1 MGQNRK
7 PPPFP
12 RDTLIIAGTVVLL
25 SIMTAAAGR
34 ITGAANSTPT
44 AAPVAA
50 RDLLFRDRPDG
61 SVAVFDATDTSAPI
75 DIIAPATN
83 GFLRATMRG
92 LARQRLRQDADREV
106 PFHLTEWADGRLTL
120 EDPTTGRRVEMEAF
134 GITNEEVF
142 ASLLTAKEGS

>member
-34 ITGAANSTPT
+34 ITGAANSAPT

-50 RDLLFRDRPDG
+50 RDLLFRDRSDG
-61 SVAVFDATDTSAPI
+61 SVAVFDATNTSKQI

>member
-12 RDTLIIAGTVVLL
+12 RNTLIIAGTVVLL

-34 ITGAANSTPT
+34 ITGAANSAPT

-61 SVAVFDATDTSAPI
+61 SVAVFDATNISVPI

-92 LARQRLRQDADREV
+92 LARQRMRQDADREI

-134 GITNEEVF
+134 GVSNEEVF
-142 ASLLTAKEGS
+142 AGLLTAKEGS

>member
-1 MGQNRK
+1 MAQIRK
-7 PPPFP
+7 TPPFP
-12 RDTLIIAGTVVLL
+12 RNTLIIAGAVVVL

-34 ITGAANSTPT
+34 LTGASNSAPT
-44 AAPVAA
+44 AAPIAA

-61 SVAVFDATDTSAPI
+61 GVAVFDAADTSQPI
-75 DIIAPATN
+75 DVFAPATN

-92 LARQRLRQDADREV
+92 LARQRLRQDADRDI
-106 PFHLTEWADGRLTL
+106 PFRLTEWADGRLTL

-142 ASLLTAKEGS
+142 AGLLTAKAGS